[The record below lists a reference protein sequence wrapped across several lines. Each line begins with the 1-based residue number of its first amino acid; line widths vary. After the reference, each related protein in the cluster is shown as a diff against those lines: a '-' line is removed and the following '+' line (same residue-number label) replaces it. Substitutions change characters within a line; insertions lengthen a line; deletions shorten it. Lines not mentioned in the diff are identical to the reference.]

1 MGIILSV
8 SMPDEVYDLIR
19 AAEDENPR
27 IKRSAVIALLIRNG
41 YARLQELQER
51 EKEETGRESKEVN
64 E

>member
-8 SMPDEVYDLIR
+8 SLPDEIYDLIR
-19 AAEDENPR
+19 SAEDENPR

-41 YARLQELQER
+41 HARLMELQER
-51 EKEETGRESKEVN
+51 EKEEAGRDRKEVN